1 MVYHLISVLLF
12 IWFIILRDLFNSFRL
27 WQRVS
32 EAIVA
37 GDIQAAT
44 NEKFLLEEEQRKLTR
59 ERKVKMK
66 EWEPRLFDRNM
77 ITGDWVY
84 KYAE

>member
-1 MVYHLISVLLF
+1 MQLVYLWFLTLL
-12 IWFIILRDLFNSFRL
+12 RL
-27 WQRVS
+27 WHQVS

-44 NEKFLLEEEQRKLTR
+44 NEKFLVEEEQRKLTR
-59 ERKVKMK
+59 ERKVKMQD
-66 EWEPRLFDRNM
+66 WEPRLFERNM
-77 ITGDWVY
+77 ITGEWVY